1 MSVPGTEQRSSRRR
15 RIPLWPAGRVVALV
29 MIALAAGGFLV
40 VRGGD
45 DGADGA
51 KIEDARGRP
60 WRVEVSAK
68 PAEARAGSK
77 IDVVVSVHNLGEAI
91 QSLTFSSNRQVALRA
106 VDEDGRVVWRSQE
119 PDQKFDL
126 SRAVT
131 PGAFVEYPRSWTT
144 SEAKPGR
151 YTFEASI
158 LSAELKGR
166 ATAKTSVVL
175 R

>member
-1 MSVPGTEQRSSRRR
+1 MSGPGTEQRSSRRR
-15 RIPLWPAGRVVALV
+15 RIPLWPAGGVVALV

-45 DGADGA
+45 DGADGV
-51 KIEDARGRP
+51 KIEDVRGRP

-68 PAEARAGSK
+68 PAEARVGSK

-91 QSLTFSSNRQVALRA
+91 QSLTFSSNRQIALRA

>member
-1 MSVPGTEQRSSRRR
+1 M
-15 RIPLWPAGRVVALV
+15 PLWPAGGVVALV
-29 MIALAAGGFLV
+29 MIALAAGGFLA

-45 DGADGA
+45 NDTDGADGV

-68 PAEARAGSK
+68 PAEARVGSK
-77 IDVVVSVHNLGEAI
+77 IDVVVSVHNLGEAM
-91 QSLTFSSNRQVALRA
+91 QSLTFSTNRQFALRA
-106 VDEDGRVVWRSQE
+106 VDEDGREVWRSQE

-144 SEAKPGR
+144 SEVKPGR